1 MSKVKA
7 FICTV
12 LLFVVIA
19 VVVFA
24 TTAIRSEIGI
34 SLSNVLISIMGGC
47 WMFDRLD
54 DFYNWLLKEK

>member
-12 LLFVVIA
+12 LLYIVFA
-19 VVVFA
+19 VVLFA
-24 TTAIRSEIGI
+24 TTFVKSEIGI

>member
-7 FICTV
+7 FVCTV
-12 LLFVVIA
+12 LLFIVVA
-19 VVVFA
+19 VVLFA

-34 SLSNVLISIMGGC
+34 SLSDVLISIMGGC
-47 WMFDRLD
+47 WISDRLN